1 MTLLPSSYKFRKK
14 LAFYNETILTKGT
27 TTMKQLLVIA
37 IALAST
43 TAFAS
48 RARVT
53 SLGNSAHIIDTQ
65 SVYSNPAKMFL
76 MGDFVSLESGEK
88 DTNTVASAA
97 NPNDN
102 AEGTLVRSMGDAK
115 MGLGLGHKS
124 ENASAFGL
132 RKLLGATVVEQQNP
146 IELSYGMKSGDTTW
160 AGTLVYSNFNDK
172 KNEVKESSTGVRL
185 GALMGAWD
193 FSAGI
198 GLGNEVKDKVNN
210 KDFKGTM
217 GLSLYA
223 GYAMNSMYYF
233 GEVVLAGAKLEA
245 QTTGTELAKVDTQK
259 ITLGAIES
267 VKKDGNEFFYGARLV
282 NYTQKNKT
290 NDNEVKQMTLP
301 VIVGLEAEATSWMTL
316 RGSLTQNVLISNSK
330 DETGSTVNSETAPGA
345 NTTVAAI
352 GAGLKFNKITVDGT
366 LEGLTGAAPSQDLS
380 GDTLL
385 TTVGLTYMF

>member
-1 MTLLPSSYKFRKK
+1 
-14 LAFYNETILTKGT
+14 
-27 TTMKQLLVIA
+27 MKQLLVIA

-43 TAFAS
+43 SAFAS
-48 RARVT
+48 RARVQ
-53 SLGNSAHIIDTQ
+53 SLGSSAHIIDTQ

-76 MGDFVSLESGEK
+76 MGDFVSLESGK
-88 DTNTVASAA
+88 QATNTIASAA

-132 RKLLGATVVEQQNP
+132 RALLIATVLEQQNP
-146 IELSYGMKSGDTTW
+146 IELSYGMKSGDMTW
-160 AGTLVYSNFNDK
+160 AGTLVYSNYNDK
-172 KNEVKESSTGVRL
+172 KNQVKESSMGVRL

-193 FSAGI
+193 FAAGI

-210 KDFKGTM
+210 KNFKGTA
-217 GLSLYA
+217 GVSLYA

-233 GEVVLAGAKLEA
+233 GEVVLAGAKVET
-245 QTTGTELAKVDTQK
+245 QTTGAQTDKANQTKV
-259 ITLGAIES
+259 TLGAIES
-267 VKKDGNEFFYGARLV
+267 VKKDGNEFFYGAKLV
-282 NYTQKNKT
+282 NTMLKNEKTSAATEEKT
-290 NDNEVKQMTLP
+290 NSLILP

-316 RGSLTQNVLISNSK
+316 RGSLTQNVLVSQSK
-330 DETGSTVNSETAPGA
+330 KEVGGSTAGTGFEFAPGA

-352 GAGLKFNKITVDGT
+352 GAGLKFNKITIDGT